1 MLNNLLVN
9 MGEMFKELWNSL
21 GLNSGSWQNYV
32 MLLVSF
38 VLMYLAIV
46 KKFEPLLLLPI
57 AFGMFLINLPG
68 AYSVVWGKYIDPE
81 TGEELAHTYENVQER
96 GLLWYLFYGV
106 ENVIYPPLI
115 FLGIGA
121 MTDFGPLISNPKSML
136 IGAAAQLGVFLTLIA
151 SVAIGFNLAAACSI
165 AIIGGAD
172 GPTAIYVTQKLS
184 DFSFFNG
191 SHKELLSAIAVAAYS
206 YMALIPIIQKPLMKL
221 IVPKRERAIRMK
233 PLRTVSKV
241 EKIIFPIVVTLVVGL
256 LLPDAVPLLGML
268 MLGNLLKESG
278 VCDRLS
284 SQAQNGLMNTVTI
297 FLGVSVGCKAY
308 GSTFLTGTTLGI
320 IGLGLVAFSCGTICG
335 LLMGRLMCKLS
346 GGKINPLIGSAGVS
360 AVPMAAR
367 ISEDVGREADPSNH
381 LLMHAMG
388 PNVAGVIG
396 SAIAAG
402 FLLVIV

>member
-9 MGEMFKELWNSL
+9 MGEMFKELWESL

-68 AYSVVWGKYIDPE
+68 AYSVVWGKYPAGAE
-81 TGEELAHTYENVQER
+81 HTYGNVQER

-184 DFSFFNG
+184 DFSCFNG
-191 SHKELLSAIAVAAYS
+191 THKELLSAIAVAAYS

-221 IVPKRERAIRMK
+221 IVPKKERAIKMK

-320 IGLGLVAFSCGTICG
+320 IALGLIAFSCGTIGG

-367 ISEDVGREADPSNH
+367 ISEDVGRETDPSNH